1 MRKKCTV
8 CDIQYSAKSSRSKY
22 CSGACKKRAYRE
34 SKKVI
39 IEKEC
44 LECGKNFSTT
54 KGNKIHCST
63 KCRRKKQSKVY
74 RKKNY
79 EPAKYSKVCLT
90 CNTHFEANRK
100 DHMYCK
106 KSCQPSSKQ
115 SRKLRK
121 RTKRKCKLSVESWSD
136 IEAFLLDRP
145 DGYDLDHIIPLNH
158 PDVCGLHN
166 TWNFQWLSK
175 DDNNLKSNKFDG
187 TMDNNTWKSD
197 KCV

>member
-8 CDIQYSAKSSRSKY
+8 CDIQYSAKSNRSKY
-22 CSGACKKRAYRE
+22 CSGTCKKRAYRE
-34 SKKVI
+34 SKRI
-39 IEKEC
+39 TIEKEC

-54 KGNKIHCST
+54 KSNKIHCST

-74 RKKNY
+74 RKKHY

-145 DGYDLDHIIPLNH
+145 DGCDLDHIIPLNH

-175 DDNNLKSNKFDG
+175 DDNNLKSNKFDS
-187 TMDNNTWKSD
+187 TMDNNTWKSEE
-197 KCV
+197 